1 MKLRMGSAC
10 LLFFIA
16 LTVTVGALAAVP
28 EEPKVQSHVELETR
42 GTQSLILF
50 DGKGTFLE
58 EISVDEN
65 GLARTKALPQG
76 EYFVVC
82 KEGLVQ
88 FSLDDKGELSLICGS
103 VTVEGRRLSYGER
116 SLTTL
121 YITGKALS
129 EWEDFLLVGTDFR
142 RRQVLRCEAG
152 QALECQFSGLLPG
165 EYRLERNGSL
175 VCRITVEAGQVRQC
189 VRLSAA

>member
-16 LTVTVGALAAVP
+16 LSVTVGALAAVP
-28 EEPKVQSHVELETR
+28 EEPTVQSHVELQTR
-42 GTQSLILF
+42 GTQSLALY
-50 DGKGTFLE
+50 DVEGRLLE
-58 EISVDEN
+58 EITVDEN
-65 GLARTKALPQG
+65 GLGHTGPLMQG

-82 KEGLVQ
+82 KEGLVH
-88 FSLDDKGELSLICGS
+88 FSLDGKGKLSLIRGP
-103 VTVEGRRLSYGER
+103 VMVEGQCLSYGER
-116 SLTTL
+116 NLTTL
-121 YITGKALS
+121 YITGKALG
-129 EWEDFLLVGTDFR
+129 EWEDFMLIGSDYR

-189 VRLSAA
+189 VRLSAQ